1 MRNEFAKTITELA
14 LKKGYCIIGE
24 ILETSYLMILKK

>member
-14 LKKGYCIIGE
+14 LKKR
-24 ILETSYLMILKK
+24 ILYYWWRYWKQVI